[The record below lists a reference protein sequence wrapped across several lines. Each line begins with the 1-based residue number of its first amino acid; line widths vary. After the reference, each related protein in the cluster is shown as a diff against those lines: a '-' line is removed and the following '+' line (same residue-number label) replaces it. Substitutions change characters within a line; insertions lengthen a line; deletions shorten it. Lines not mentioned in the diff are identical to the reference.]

1 LKKKLSEYQIFESAE
16 DFNKIVR
23 TELNRK
29 TFRKKLNLSG
39 DYPDYGGIDIY
50 RAVSFAVFK
59 PNLGPLVKLNLN
71 CVNSNK
77 NKTESK
83 LTLKRVNSATYKM
96 QFWFIIIFVSLI
108 LIIALY
114 QIIIGND
121 IGLELLMFSLF
132 GLIYI
137 LVIELFAEFSISNLN
152 KKVEKM
158 LDSEKLKYRK
168 L

>member
-1 LKKKLSEYQIFESAE
+1 
-16 DFNKIVR
+16 
-23 TELNRK
+23 
-29 TFRKKLNLSG
+29 
-39 DYPDYGGIDIY
+39 
-50 RAVSFAVFK
+50 
-59 PNLGPLVKLNLN
+59 
-71 CVNSNK
+71 
-77 NKTESK
+77 
-83 LTLKRVNSATYKM
+83 M